1 MVAIDTWLRR
11 LRYTSR
17 GSAWAALAQQLAW
30 ETHSLVS
37 SRAPAELTWPIPDH
51 VAPRLTVLWP
61 RRYSWANAPRWVEP
75 IRRGITHHIAVRS
88 AEIPQDRGNIVHLI
102 FTDGDS
108 CLKVGIDYDDPSD
121 LHGSAPSLDLYFK
134 LQYRRGGYEYS
145 HVVPGGYVSQK
156 AGVYKYVDRWR
167 EWRENQ
173 QNHFEV
179 LGRFGLQ
186 AGGADVRRGI
196 LQRMNE
202 QRRFSFEGG
211 TTRTTSWEH
220 MQDLCRSKVC
230 LDAPG
235 RGELCFRLVEC
246 LAIGSC
252 IVGPTLE
259 NELHVPLQDG
269 IHHVRVSRNLSD
281 LVETCE
287 MLLESPDKRA
297 KLTTAA
303 MDYFDRYLR
312 LEQIGGYYIDQCV
325 RALGSN

>member
-1 MVAIDTWLRR
+1 MAPIDTWLRR
-11 LRYTSR
+11 FRHASR
-17 GSAWAALAQQLAW
+17 PSAWAALAQQLAW
-30 ETHSLVS
+30 ETRWRVS
-37 SRAPAELTWPIPDH
+37 GRSPVEPTWPIPDH
-51 VAPRLTVLWP
+51 IAPRLTLLWP
-61 RRYSWANAPRWVEP
+61 RRYSWTNAPRWVEP
-75 IRRGITHHIAVRS
+75 IRRGIAQHIAVRI
-88 AEIPQDRGNIVHLI
+88 AEIPQEPGNIVHLLV
-102 FTDGDS
+102 TDGDS

-134 LQYRRGGYEYS
+134 LQYRRGGYEHS
-145 HVVPGGYVSQK
+145 HVVPGGYVSPK
-156 AGVYKYVDRWR
+156 SAVYEHVDRWR

-173 QNHFEV
+173 QKHFEV
-179 LGRFGLQ
+179 LGRFGLYPE
-186 AGGADVRRGI
+186 ADVRRDI
-196 LQRMNE
+196 LHRMNE

-211 TTRTTSWEH
+211 ATRTTSWEH

-269 IHHVRVSRNLSD
+269 IHHVRVNRDLSN

-287 MLLESPDKRA
+287 ALLESPDKRA
-297 KLTTAA
+297 KLATAA
-303 MDYFDRYLR
+303 MDYFDRCLR
-312 LEQIGGYYIDQCV
+312 PEQIGGYYIDQCV
-325 RALGSN
+325 RTLGSK

>member
-1 MVAIDTWLRR
+1 M
-11 LRYTSR
+11 
-17 GSAWAALAQQLAW
+17 AQ
-30 ETHSLVS
+30 
-37 SRAPAELTWPIPDH
+37 
-51 VAPRLTVLWP
+51 
-61 RRYSWANAPRWVEP
+61 
-75 IRRGITHHIAVRS
+75 HIAVRT
-88 AEIPQDRGNIVHLI
+88 AGIPQEPGNIVHLL
-102 FTDGDS
+102 FTDGNS
-108 CLKVGIDYDDPSD
+108 RLRVGIDYDDLSD

-134 LQYRRGGYEYS
+134 LQYRREGYEYS
-145 HVVPGGYVSQK
+145 HVVPGGYVSGK
-156 AGVYKYVDRWR
+156 TAVYRYVDRWR
-167 EWRENQ
+167 EWRESQ

-179 LGRFGLQ
+179 LGRFGLHPE
-186 AGGADVRRGI
+186 ANVRRSI
-196 LQRMNE
+196 LQLMTE

-211 TTRTTSWEH
+211 ATRTTWWEH

-269 IHHVRVSRNLSD
+269 IHHVRVNRDLSD

-287 MLLESPDKRA
+287 KLLENPDKRA
-297 KLTTAA
+297 RLTTAA

-325 RALGSN
+325 RALGGD